1 MCSDVSEIE
10 DKIEPKENKRKDIQ
24 NEIKQK
30 VQENGYFN
38 CKKCPQKFISKVVF
52 EIHLKMKHG
61 SDSLPLVIKQC
72 SLAQDTKTLQ
82 NQKVNEK
89 LRPQQKQKSQK
100 KITPHQCLK
109 CNKAFGRQYIRYH
122 RLLC

>member
-24 NEIKQK
+24 NKIKQK
-30 VQENGYFN
+30 VQEIN
-38 CKKCPQKFISKVVF
+38 CKKCPKKFISKVVF

-61 SDSLPLVIKQC
+61 SVSLPLVIKQC

-89 LRPQQKQKSQK
+89 FRPQQKQKSKK

-109 CNKAFGRQYIRYH
+109 CNKAFGR
-122 RLLC
+122 